1 MMGVI
6 AERTVETAGAMA
18 GSRAVK
24 FAFQGNFRKAIF
36 WGIPVV
42 VAGIL
47 VWYMRR

>member
-1 MMGVI
+1 MGAI
-6 AERTVETAGAMA
+6 AEKSVETAGVMA
-18 GSRAVK
+18 GSKAVK
-24 FAFQGNFRKAIF
+24 SAFQGNFRKALF